1 MKVKLLILII
11 IFSAVVFSPATAFAQ
26 EDNNWNFELA
36 PLYLWAI
43 NIEGETGVRGQTA
56 STEVDFGDIYD
67 SLQGVF
73 TVRFNAIYKQKF
85 GMVLDYNYLNL
96 GTETQTGVVDIE
108 TSLKTQILN
117 LAATYR
123 LLEGMHTLDAVAGI
137 RYTAMGVDIDLI
149 GTGLSLDK
157 DKDWADPII
166 GARYA
171 YQMTDKWALRFYG
184 DIGGF
189 GVSSNFTWQGLAML
203 DFQPWKHVAIV
214 AGYRAIGTDYE
225 SGSGSDKF
233 TYDVTVHGP
242 VVGLDIRF

>member
-1 MKVKLLILII
+1 MFHLSLL
-11 IFSAVVFSPATAFAQ
+11 AQ
-26 EDNNWNFELA
+26 EDKNWDFELA
-36 PLYLWAI
+36 PLYLWAVS
-43 NIEGETGVRGQTA
+43 IEGETGVRGQTA
-56 STEVDFGDIYD
+56 NTEVDFGDIWD
-67 SLQGVF
+67 NLEGVF
-73 TVRFNAIYKQKF
+73 TVRFNALYQQKF
-85 GMVLDYNYLNL
+85 GFLLDYNYINL
-96 GTETQTGVVDIE
+96 GTETQTGVVDLE
-108 TSLKTQILN
+108 VSMKTQILN

-123 LLEGMHTLDAVAGI
+123 LMDGMHTLDGVAGL
-137 RYTAMGVDIDLI
+137 RYNLLDVGIDLI
-149 GTGLSLDK
+149 GTRVSLDE
-157 DKDWADPII
+157 DTDWADPII

-171 YQMTDKWALRFYG
+171 YQISDKWALRLYG

-189 GVSSNFTWQGLAML
+189 GVSSNFTWQGIGLI

>member
-1 MKVKLLILII
+1 MKVKPII
-11 IFSAVVFSPATAFAQ
+11 CIFCLAVLFNNTPAFGQ
-26 EDNNWNFELA
+26 EDNNWDFELA

-43 NIEGETGVRGQTA
+43 NIEGDSGVRGQTA
-56 STEVDFGDIYD
+56 STKVDFSEIYD
-67 SLQGVF
+67 NLEGVF
-73 TVRFNAIYKQKF
+73 TIRFNALYRQKF
-85 GMVLDYNYLNL
+85 GMVIDYNYLDL
-96 GTETQTGVVDIE
+96 GSETQTDVVDLE
-108 TSLKTQILN
+108 VGTKTQILN

-123 LLEGMHTLDAVAGI
+123 LMDGRHALDGVAGI
-137 RYTAMGVDIDLI
+137 RYNAMELEVDLI
-149 GTGLSLDK
+149 GTGLSLEE

-166 GARYA
+166 GVRYA
-171 YQMTDKWALRFYG
+171 YQMADKWALRLYG

-189 GVSSNFTWQGLAML
+189 GVSSDFTWQGIGLI

>member
-1 MKVKLLILII
+1 MKVKFLILI
-11 IFSAVVFSPATAFAQ
+11 FCSAVVFSPATAFAQ
-26 EDNNWNFELA
+26 EDNNWNFDLA

-56 STEVDFGDIYD
+56 GTEIDFGDIYD
-67 SLQGVF
+67 NLQGVF

-85 GMVLDYNYLNL
+85 GVLIDYNYLNL
-96 GTETQTGVVDIE
+96 GKEKETGVVDLE
-108 TSLKTQILN
+108 VSMKTQILN

-123 LLEGMHTLDAVAGI
+123 LMDGRHTLDGVAGI
-137 RYTAMGVDIDLI
+137 RYNVMGVDIDFT
-149 GTGLSLDK
+149 GTGLNIDE

-171 YQMTDKWALRFYG
+171 YQMTDKWTLRLYG

-189 GVSSNFTWQGLAML
+189 GVSSNFTWQGLGMIDL
-203 DFQPWKHVAIV
+203 QPWKHVAII

-233 TYDVTVHGP
+233 TYDATVHGP
-242 VVGLDIRF
+242 LVGLDIRF

>member
-1 MKVKLLILII
+1 MKTKLTVLII
-11 IFSAVVFSPATAFAQ
+11 IFSTIAFCPAPALAQ
-26 EDNNWNFELA
+26 EESNWNFELA

-43 NIEGETGVRGQTA
+43 NIDGETGIRGQTA
-56 STEVDFGDIYD
+56 GTEVDFGDIYD

-85 GMVLDYNYLNL
+85 GMVFDYNYLDL
-96 GTETQTGVVDIE
+96 GSETQTGVVDLE

-149 GTGLSLDK
+149 GTGLSLDE

-189 GVSSNFTWQGLAML
+189 GVSSNFTWQGVGLI

-214 AGYRAIGTDYE
+214 AGYRAIDTDYE